1 MRRGFVALVW
11 SSRYKAQITINKVL
25 NISAMA
31 IQYQVNDSIPKEFN
45 DLKFN
50 KSDSLYFIIELVKNE
65 KGEEFVRHS
74 FI

>member
-1 MRRGFVALVW
+1 
-11 SSRYKAQITINKVL
+11 
-25 NISAMA
+25 MA